1 MSDHFHKIDFGDLQ
15 ITPEIGGL
23 VRQKAEII
31 PFFTKVDN
39 GFACLSQWHTSYFSV
54 DGVDYCTAEQYMMH
68 AKARLFGD
76 TEMAERIMKATA
88 PHDHKR
94 LGQNVRG
101 FDSQS
106 WIRERCRIAYSGN
119 LAKFSQSRGLRKRLL
134 RTEGT
139 ILAEANPKDSIWG
152 IGMAHDDPELQEP
165 SRWRGMNLLGYVLT
179 MVRETLLTGW
189 QETGPNPE

>member
-1 MSDHFHKIDFGDLQ
+1 MPDHFNEIDFGELQ
-15 ITPEIGGL
+15 IAPEIGEL
-23 VRQKAEII
+23 VRRKAEII

-39 GFACLSQWHTSYFSV
+39 GFACLSQWHTSYFTV

-76 TEMAERIMKATA
+76 TEMAERILKVTA

-94 LGQNVRG
+94 LGQNARG
-101 FDSQS
+101 FDSQI
-106 WIRERCRIAYSGN
+106 WVRERCRIAFTGN
-119 LAKFSQSRGLRKRLL
+119 LAKFSQSKGLRKRLL

-152 IGMAHDDPELQEP
+152 IGMAYDDPDLQDT
-165 SRWRGMNLLGYVLT
+165 SRWRGMNLLGHVLT
-179 MVRETLLTGW
+179 MVRERLLAASR
-189 QETGPNPE
+189 ETCPVPE